1 MRDHE
6 GMRRL
11 APITDPVVVAKAL
24 YGDGAWEITKAASL
38 SAEDRR
44 KKNEKLQAQVGL
56 ASNVVGLGAGIAAT
70 PGAVAAV
77 GPAFRAARGKTSTP
91 STTKMRRVVRSAKA
105 GNKGAKAG
113 LKTLKTLRNKKVVAG
128 LVAGNA
134 ALQVANV
141 GGDAVANRVLS
152 RASKDG
158 TKKIKKSMG
167 TDAKVKVLRK
177 VEEKAPKVKIARN
190 KGKDFTISATVSKAI
205 EDKRQVYGW
214 ASITEMD
221 GQPVVDLQ
229 GDYTTIEEIEKAAHK
244 YISKSRKGGDMH
256 VRVGDD
262 PKHVSDLIESIVIT
276 PEKKEALGLPPESPT
291 GWWVGMQV
299 HDDETWQ
306 LVKDGKRPMFSVH
319 GSGRRVE
326 MEIPA

>member
-1 MRDHE
+1 MK
-6 GMRRL
+6 RL
-11 APITDPVVVAKAL
+11 VPVTDPVVVAKAL
-24 YGDGAWEITKAASL
+24 YGDGAWEIAKAASM
-38 SAEDRR
+38 SAEERR
-44 KKNEKLQAQVGL
+44 KKNEKLQARVGL
-56 ASNVVGLGAGIAAT
+56 ASNIVGLGAGIAAT

-77 GPAFRAARGKTSTP
+77 GPAFRAARGKP
-91 STTKMRRVVRSAKA
+91 SGANTTRMRRIVRSAKGGSKTA
-105 GNKGAKAG
+105 QAG

-152 RASKDG
+152 RASKGD
-158 TKKIKKSMG
+158 KVKKSLG
-167 TDAKVKVLRK
+167 TDTKVKMLRK

-190 KGKDFTISATVSKAI
+190 KGKDFTISATVSKAV

-256 VRVGDD
+256 VRIGEE
-262 PKHVSDLIESIVIT
+262 PKHVADLIESVVIT
-276 PEKKEALGLPPESPT
+276 PEKKEALGIPAESPT

-319 GSGRRVE
+319 GSGRRQE